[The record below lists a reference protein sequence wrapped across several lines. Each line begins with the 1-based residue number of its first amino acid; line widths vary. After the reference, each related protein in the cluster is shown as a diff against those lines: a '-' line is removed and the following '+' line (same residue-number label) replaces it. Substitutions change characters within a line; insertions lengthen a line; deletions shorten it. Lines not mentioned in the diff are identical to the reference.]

1 MQIIMYLPPS
11 YGYFH
16 FFKFEFPIL
25 QKVKSFIHTFVFLR
39 AEQNFEEIDEEM
51 SNVVTDDEQKWR
63 NYICSFYLHD
73 TFEMIEC
80 WDL

>member
-1 MQIIMYLPPS
+1 MNFQYKRCSRSLIFQNFCL
-11 YGYFH
+11 
-16 FFKFEFPIL
+16 E
-25 QKVKSFIHTFVFLR
+25 R
-39 AEQNFEEIDEEM
+39 AEQNSKEIDEEM